1 VKKDRI
7 FLNSGHGTG
16 TFEFNAEV
24 AEVFDDML
32 ERSVPFYLE
41 QQAMITALCKQLWRP
56 GTVIYDLGCS
66 TATTLIGL
74 ARELSSDVPLV
85 GYDSSS
91 PMLDRAKAKI
101 RENNFFSRINLRQ
114 GDLNGALVDTPL
126 DRAGIVIMGWTL
138 QFVSPS
144 RRDQVIRW
152 IYESLADEGVLL
164 VAEKVLT
171 DDKSLGELYTN
182 LYHDFKRKR
191 GYLDV
196 EIARKREA
204 LENVL
209 VPYRSADN
217 LELFRHNGFQVVETF
232 FQWLNFAGYLCIKRP
247 AIS

>member
-1 VKKDRI
+1 MKKDRI
-7 FLNSGHGTG
+7 FLTSGHGTG

-32 ERSVPFYLE
+32 ERSVPFYPE
-41 QQAMITALCKQLWRP
+41 QQSMIAALCKQLRRP
-56 GTVIYDLGCS
+56 DTVIYDLGCS
-66 TATTLIGL
+66 TATTLITL

-85 GYDSSS
+85 GFDNSR
-91 PMLDRAKAKI
+91 PMLDRAGAKI
-101 RENNFFSRINLRQ
+101 RENNFLDRIELRE
-114 GDLNGALVDTPL
+114 GDLNGALPETRL

-138 QFVSPS
+138 QFVIPS

-152 IYESLADEGVLL
+152 IYESLIDEGALL
-164 VAEKVLT
+164 VTEKVLT
-171 DDKSLGELYTN
+171 DDQSLGELYTS

-209 VPYRSADN
+209 VPYRSAEN
-217 LELFRHNGFQVVETF
+217 LDLFRRNGFQVVETF
-232 FQWLNFAGYLCIKRP
+232 FQWLNFAGYLCVKRP